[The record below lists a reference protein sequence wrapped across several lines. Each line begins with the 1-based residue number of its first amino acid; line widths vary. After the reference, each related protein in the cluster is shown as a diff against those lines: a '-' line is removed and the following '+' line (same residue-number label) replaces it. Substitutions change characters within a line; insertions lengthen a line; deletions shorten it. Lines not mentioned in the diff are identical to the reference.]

1 MRVCVIGTGYVGLV
15 TGACLAH
22 IGHHVIC
29 VDNNE
34 EKVKLLQAG
43 QSLIFEPGLSKI
55 MLAAIQAGRIEFTT
69 NLGIGVTHGE
79 IVFIAVGTPRLPTG
93 ESDTRYVEA
102 VVESIGVYLN
112 SDYKVIT
119 NKSTVPIGFGDWVR
133 TIVLDSVAERQQ
145 VLMRAGEM
153 RSMRVHLDVVEAT
166 FDVVSNPEF
175 LREGSAVHDIFNPD
189 RIVLGGSNPKALAM
203 MQELYAPII
212 DRRYATD
219 PTLPPVP
226 VLITDPISAETIKYA
241 ANAFLAT
248 KIGFINEVANICDRV
263 GADVT
268 QVAKGIGLD
277 SRIGDK
283 FLQAGIGWG
292 GSCLP
297 KDVSALIHTAEDYGY
312 EADLLKAVVSVN
324 QRQRLVT
331 IEKLQQ
337 VLKILQGKTIGL
349 LGLSFKP
356 DTDDMRDAPALNLI
370 EQLNRLG
377 AKVKAYDPIVSQSG
391 ICHGLSGVLVET
403 NPEQLA
409 DGCDALILVTDWKQF
424 QQLDYRKLAMLMTN
438 PIMIDGRNFLSREEL
453 QRAGFY
459 YLGIGC

>member
-1 MRVCVIGTGYVGLV
+1 MRVCVIGTEYVGLV

-29 VDNNE
+29 VENNE

-43 QSLIFEPGLSKI
+43 QSPIFEPGLSKI

-93 ESDTRYVEA
+93 ETDTRYVEA
-102 VVESIGVYLN
+102 VAESVGTYL
-112 SDYKVIT
+112 DGDPKVIAI
-119 NKSTVPIGFGDWVR
+119 KSTVPIGFSDRLR
-133 TIVLDSVAERQQ
+133 TIVLDSVTERQQ
-145 VLMRAGEM
+145 VLVGTSNI
-153 RSMRVHLDVVEAT
+153 RSMTLHLEVVEAT
-166 FDVVSNPEF
+166 FNVVSNPGF
-175 LREGSAVHDIFNPD
+175 LQEGSAVHDTFNPD

-203 MQELYAPII
+203 MRELYAPII

-226 VLITDPISAETIKYA
+226 VLVTDLISAETIKHTT
-241 ANAFLAT
+241 NAFLAT
-248 KIGFINEVANICDRV
+248 KIGFINEIANICDRV
-263 GADVT
+263 GADIT

-297 KDVSALIHTAEDYGY
+297 KDISALIYTAEDYGC
-312 EADLLKAVVSVN
+312 EAELLKAVVSVN
-324 QRQRLVT
+324 HRQRLVA

-337 VLKILQGKTIGL
+337 VLTILQGKTIGL

-356 DTDDMRDAPALNLI
+356 NTDNMYDAPALHLI
-370 EQLNRLG
+370 EQLNQLE

-424 QQLDYRKLAMLMTN
+424 QQLDYRKLAILMAT